1 MDLKTPRSEMVFNA
15 ATKVATLSI
24 YGVIG
29 QEWYGGG
36 TGKSFDLQLKAFG
49 EVKEIQVW
57 IDSPGGNAF
66 EGISIY
72 NTLKEHSARKIVNII
87 ARACS
92 IASVVAMAGD
102 EIRMAENAVMM
113 IHEAS
118 SISEGSASDH
128 RKTADLLEM
137 MNKTVVAT
145 YAARTKQPEK
155 AVADMLAAETWMDAK
170 TAVDKGFATH
180 IVPNKSVSA
189 HAAFSPV
196 NQLDPKNFKAIPEWV
211 SQSLSRLAQEAV
223 MTVENKGGTS
233 PTMHELKPGFTYR
246 LGDDGKIVSEPINKA
261 PENTPA
267 PTHPATPP
275 TPGATMT
282 AAEVTALVSNSVS
295 AALTAANER
304 FRNITALCS
313 RAGVPDM
320 ADKFLAD
327 PLMKVE
333 NVQAALLDLLIAKN
347 VPAGPGGGPDP
358 ATGTKGDPVA
368 QWKADYQRFRD
379 MHMSHG
385 VTEEAYVSSMQQQ
398 AGIV

>member
-1 MDLKTPRSEMVFNA
+1 MDLKAPRSEMVFNA

-24 YGVIG
+24 YGSIG
-29 QEWYGGG
+29 PDWYGGG
-36 TGKSFDLQLKAFG
+36 VTGKSFDLQLKAFG

-92 IASVVAMAGD
+92 AASLIAMAGD
-102 EIRMAENAVMM
+102 EIRMAENSVMM

-118 SISEGSASDH
+118 SVSEGNASDH
-128 RKTADLLEM
+128 RKTADFLETV
-137 MNKTVVAT
+137 NKTVVST
-145 YAARTKQPEK
+145 YAARTKQTEK
-155 AVADMLAAETWMDAK
+155 AVADMMAAETWMDAK

-180 IVPNKSVSA
+180 VVPNKSVSA
-189 HAAFSPV
+189 HAVFSPV

-223 MTVENKGGTS
+223 MTDQNEGGTS
-233 PTMHELKPGFTYR
+233 PVMQELKPGFTYR

-261 PENTPA
+261 PENTPV
-267 PTHPATPP
+267 PSHPANTPP
-275 TPGATMT
+275 VGGTMT
-282 AAEVTALVSNSVS
+282 AAEVTALVSNSVN

-304 FRNITALCS
+304 FRNITALCT
-313 RAGVPDM
+313 RVGVPEM

-333 NVQAALLDLLIAKN
+333 NVQAALLDLLVAKN
-347 VPAGPGGGPDP
+347 VPAGPGGSDP
-358 ATGTKGDPVA
+358 SMGTKGDPVN
-368 QWKADYQRFRD
+368 QWKADYAKFRD
-379 MHMSHG
+379 MHMSNG
-385 VTEEAYVSSMQQQ
+385 VTEEIYISSMKQQ